1 MSTCLTSPEVEQF
14 KIWGVLSKRDQHVLL
29 HSLTGPQL
37 NQFFLMIGPLLAFF
51 YASDCAVF
59 LLGICKEP
67 LGRCWCILFGER
79 TAARSPTLKA
89 SGGVTE
95 RPPVQGRAFPA
106 IV

>member
-1 MSTCLTSPEVEQF
+1 M
-14 KIWGVLSKRDQHVLL
+14 L

-67 LGRCWCILFGER
+67 LGCCWCILFGER

-89 SGGVTE
+89 RVVVSLKGPLCKAGHSQQLCEAVDAVE
-95 RPPVQGRAFPA
+95 M
-106 IV
+106 